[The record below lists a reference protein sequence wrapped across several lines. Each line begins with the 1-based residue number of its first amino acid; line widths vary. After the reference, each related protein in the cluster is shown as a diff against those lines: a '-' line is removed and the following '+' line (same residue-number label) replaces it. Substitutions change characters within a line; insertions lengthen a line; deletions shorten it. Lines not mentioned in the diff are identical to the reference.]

1 MNIEALKRALEA
13 KSMAALICSEENRR
27 YFTGFDSSDGYLL
40 VTGEKAIFFTDS
52 RYIESAEKS
61 CEGCDEIR
69 LFKSIS
75 ESVNPVIENLKVK
88 KIAVEASYITL
99 SVLSKLEKLIK
110 AEFVTDSFLD
120 DIIDSIRITKS
131 KNELDL
137 IQKAQR
143 IAEDAFSHICSFIKT
158 GMTEKEIGLELDYYM
173 LSHGADALSF
183 ETIAVCGKKTSMPHG
198 VPGDNIVKDGDFV
211 TMDFG
216 AVCSGYH
223 SDMTRTVA
231 IGYATDEMIKVYN
244 TVLSAQKAAFSVM
257 KEGALCS
264 SVDKAGRDVIEK
276 AGYGEYF
283 GHSLGHGVG
292 IEIHESPVLSPRST
306 SVLEAGNVV
315 TNEPG
320 IYIPGKFGV
329 RIEDMAYITDDGYI
343 NLTKAPKELTI
354 LNNN

>member
-27 YFTGFDSSDGYLL
+27 YFTGFSSSDGYLF

-69 LFKSIS
+69 LFKSFS
-75 ESVNPVIENLKVK
+75 ESVSPVIENLKAE

-99 SVLSKLEKLIK
+99 SDLSKLKKLIK
-110 AEFVTDSFLD
+110 AKFVTDAFLD
-120 DIIDSIRITKS
+120 NIIDGIRIKKS

-137 IQKAQR
+137 IIKAQR
-143 IAEDAFSHICSFIKT
+143 IAEDAFSHICTFIKA
-158 GMTEKEIGLELDYYM
+158 GMTEKEIGLELDYFM
-173 LSHGADALSF
+173 LKNGADALSF

-231 IGYATDEMIKVYN
+231 VGYVTDEMKKVYD
-244 TVLSAQKAAFSVM
+244 TVLCAQNAAFSVM
-257 KEGALCS
+257 KKGTLCS
-264 SVDKAGRDVIEK
+264 DVDKAGRDVIEK

-292 IEIHESPVLSPRST
+292 IEIHENPVLSPKST
-306 SVLEAGNVV
+306 SALEEGNVV

-329 RIEDMAYITDDGYI
+329 RIEDMAYITNDGYI
-343 NLTKAPKELTI
+343 NLTKASKELII
-354 LNNN
+354 LNNK